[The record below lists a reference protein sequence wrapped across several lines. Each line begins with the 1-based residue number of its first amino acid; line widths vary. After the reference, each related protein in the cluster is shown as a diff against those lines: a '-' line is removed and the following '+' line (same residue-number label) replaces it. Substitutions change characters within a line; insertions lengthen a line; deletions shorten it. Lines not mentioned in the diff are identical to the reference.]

1 MFMVH
6 QIELLVNSALNYGM
20 GKAEFRIE
28 GGNSTGF
35 SVTHIFL
42 QEEFRVIN
50 TGLTTKAYYGNK
62 VDHYSGN
69 VEDISQFRKSFM
81 SWIMFL
87 VDKKRVKR
95 LSEVDQDL

>member
-1 MFMVH
+1 MYMIH

-28 GGNSTGF
+28 AGNSFGF
-35 SVTHIFL
+35 SVTHISL

-50 TGLTTKAYYGNK
+50 TGLTTKAFYGTR
-62 VDHYSGN
+62 VDHFAGN
-69 VEDISQFRKSFM
+69 ITDISQFRKSFM

-87 VDKKRVKR
+87 MDKNMVKP
-95 LSEVDQDL
+95 LSKMNQDL